1 MKSPQQYTVD
11 HKVRFASHRDGTAL
25 SASVFLPADWS
36 ATVLEKGN
44 NDAPERRLETTR
56 GAETTSPSRDREKH
70 GVVMVHAHPKFGG
83 APEMMHGLA
92 ADMATHGVA
101 VVNLALRGAG
111 LSGGISS
118 WRGDN
123 GEVSD
128 VVTACDHA
136 REALGCDRVHLMGYS
151 FGATVC
157 GGAIDQ
163 RDFIVT
169 YVALAYPLGH
179 WFSRG
184 VLGVG
189 AKMLMHAHTPA
200 LKESTKPKLFLIGTA
215 DDFTSRGAT
224 ERFAKRCAEPWRVEV
239 HEGCDHFGFV
249 SSPWRERA
257 ARDARGFFRTTR
269 AYVDATFEGAET
281 CEAARVS
288 GGEGEE
294 WFDTAATP
302 VRVARADDDAGWD
315 EVFEDAASPG
325 EKR

>member
-1 MKSPQQYTVD
+1 MKSPPRYTVD
-11 HKVRFASHRDGTAL
+11 HEVRFASNRDGVELA
-25 SASVFLPADWS
+25 SSVFLPADWS
-36 ATVLEKGN
+36 ATLPEKGKGN
-44 NDAPERRLETTR
+44 NDTSERSETTR
-56 GAETTSPSRDREKH
+56 GAEATSSSRDREKH

-111 LSGGISS
+111 LSGGASS

-157 GGAIDQ
+157 GGAIDK
-163 RDFIVT
+163 RDFIAT
-169 YVALAYPLGH
+169 YVAIAYPLGH

-189 AKMLMHAHTPA
+189 AKILMHAHTPA

-224 ERFAKRCAEPWRVEV
+224 ERFAKRCSEPWRVET

-249 SSPWRERA
+249 SPPWCERA
-257 ARDARGFFRTTR
+257 GRDARGFFKTTN
-269 AYVDATFEGAET
+269 AYVDVTLEGAK
-281 CEAARVS
+281 AARVS
-288 GGEGEE
+288 GGEGGE
-294 WFDTAATP
+294 WFHTQATP
-302 VRVARADDDAGWD
+302 VRIARGDSGSGWD

-325 EKR
+325 AKT

>member
-1 MKSPQQYTVD
+1 MRSPPLHTVD
-11 HKVRFASHRDGTAL
+11 HEVRFASNRDGTELA
-25 SASVFLPADWS
+25 ASVFLPADWS

-44 NDAPERRLETTR
+44 NDASEAKR
-56 GAETTSPSRDREKH
+56 GAEATSPSRDREKH

-92 ADMATHGVA
+92 TDMATHGVA

-111 LSGGISS
+111 LSGGVSS

-136 REALGCDRVHLMGYS
+136 REALGCDRVHLLGYS
-151 FGATVC
+151 FGAAVC
-157 GGAIDQ
+157 GGAIDK
-163 RDFIVT
+163 RDFIAT

-200 LKESTKPKLFLIGTA
+200 LKASTKPKLFVIGTA

-224 ERFAKRCAEPWRVEV
+224 ERFAKRCAEPWRVAI
-239 HEGCDHFGFV
+239 HEGCDHFGFAA
-249 SSPWRERA
+249 SPWRERA
-257 ARDARGFFRTTR
+257 GRDARGFFETTG
-269 AYVDATFEGAET
+269 AYVDATLEGAKT
-281 CEAARVS
+281 REAARFFVS
-288 GGEGEE
+288 GGEGGE
-294 WFDTAATP
+294 WFRTAATP